1 MLRQQAFVEKNKMLK
16 GGLHTHTT
24 RSDGKLTPEE
34 VIKLFKKAGYD
45 FLALTDHRKYNFK
58 DFAPEEGLTIIP
70 GMEFDNGRIMAQS
83 GRCI

>member
-1 MLRQQAFVEKNKMLK
+1 MLQQQAFSGKNKMLK

-45 FLALTDHRKYNFK
+45 QCRN
-58 DFAPEEGLTIIP
+58 
-70 GMEFDNGRIMAQS
+70 
-83 GRCI
+83 